1 MIEDGLSLVIPIY
14 NERKTV
20 PSLLQNLE
28 ALQAKAPDAI
38 EIILVNDGSTDG
50 TAEKLKNIK
59 ADYIKVINHSMNR
72 GYGAS
77 LKSGIRIAMYAWIA
91 IIDADDTYPIMELLN
106 LLQHAQKNKCDMVVG
121 SRNGQNVKIPLIR
134 RPAKWTINI
143 LANWLSGFSIPDL
156 NSGMRIMLKQSV
168 DKFLTILPNGFSFTT
183 TITLAMLSSGYHV
196 KYIPINYF
204 HRAGRSK
211 IRPIHDTLNFLQLI
225 CRAVL
230 WFNPLRI
237 FIPMSL
243 FLFIFA
249 FGLLGVTWMLT
260 EKPWDI
266 TFGAFV
272 MTGVV
277 VLAVGMLADL
287 IDKRI
292 DKYESATDKSSSYE

>member
-14 NERKTV
+14 NERKSI
-20 PSLLQNLE
+20 PSLLQSLE

-50 TAEKLKNIK
+50 TDENLKDIK
-59 ADYIKVINHSMNR
+59 ADYVKVINHSMNR

-77 LKSGIRIAMYAWIA
+77 LKTGIRMAKYAWVA
-91 IIDADDTYPIMELLN
+91 IIDADDTYPIMALLN

-134 RPAKWTINI
+134 RPAKWTLNV
-143 LANWLSGFSIPDL
+143 LANWLSGYTIPDL

-168 DKFLTILPNGFSFTT
+168 NKFLMILPNGFSFTT
-183 TITLAMLSSGYHV
+183 TITLAMLSSGYQV

-204 HRAGRSK
+204 HRVGRSK

-243 FLFIFA
+243 FFIALA
-249 FGLLGVTWMLT
+249 FGVLGASWVLT
-260 EKPWDI
+260 GKAWDI

-272 MTGVV
+272 MTGVL

-292 DKYESATDKSSSYE
+292 DKYESVADKSSAYK